1 MRVDV
6 LGKLFPL
13 RVEGLEAVGAHA
25 GVFGRVERTTSL
37 YDDGVEFVEE
47 LQGFLAAVGK
57 VKGEGQ
63 TGPRK
68 REHAW
73 RWDVAKR
80 FQDCEERAFA
90 CLSNA
95 PKDFAHGCAGIVKGD
110 DELVLQEAALAV
122 HAIPIVDGVKRVEE
136 WIVGDC
142 FMDCFACLGVVVE
155 FVKSFYGQRVEC
167 KGGQVEWQGEWQAFF
182 DGFGSKRL

>member
-1 MRVDV
+1 M

-25 GVFGRVERTTSL
+25 GVFGRIQRATSL

-47 LQGFLAAVGK
+47 MQGFLTTVGEIEC
-57 VKGEGQ
+57 EGQ
-63 TGPRK
+63 ARPWK

-73 RWDVAKR
+73 RWNVAKC
-80 FQDCEERAFA
+80 FQDCKERAFA

-95 PKDFAHGCAGIVKGD
+95 SEDFAHGCAGIVKGD

-122 HAIPIVDGVKRVEE
+122 HAVPVVDGIKGVEE

-142 FMDCFACLGVVVE
+142 FMDYFACLGVVVE
-155 FVKSFYGQRVEC
+155 FVKCFYGERVERE
-167 KGGQVEWQGEWQAFF
+167 GGQVEWQGKRQAFF
-182 DGFGSKRL
+182 DGFGGKRL